1 MAGVSFGVFILVN
14 RQRGNAIR
22 TARNRHRHT
31 ILLIGSV
38 RFYHPFSFLEPGG
51 RSLFAFQNHLKTE
64 KAAPQDCFL
73 YGNINFSRDF
83 TSKVTTFQGTFPAD
97 SRFSLSFIWC
107 SMSILRT
114 EQEIRYVH
122 CLDSLIVPTGKFVCC
137 ENKFGVIIRYFKQA
151 AIFSLFCLFR
161 VDLLRHLNI
170 DFFVLSDCYKIN
182 LAISGFPT
190 LTVYPRR
197 QSSKYT
203 IFSRLEAT
211 LSAL

>member
-1 MAGVSFGVFILVN
+1 MAGVSFGVFILVK
-14 RQRGNAIR
+14 RQSGNAIR

-73 YGNINFSRDF
+73 YGNINFF
-83 TSKVTTFQGTFPAD
+83 KGLFFQSHNFFKGLFPAD

-151 AIFSLFCLFR
+151 AIFSLFVFSEL
-161 VDLLRHLNI
+161 
-170 DFFVLSDCYKIN
+170 
-182 LAISGFPT
+182 ISCVT
-190 LTVYPRR
+190 
-197 QSSKYT
+197 
-203 IFSRLEAT
+203 
-211 LSAL
+211 

>member
-1 MAGVSFGVFILVN
+1 MAGMSFGVFILVN
-14 RQRGNAIR
+14 RQMGNAIR

-38 RFYHPFSFLEPGG
+38 RCYHPFSFLEPGG
-51 RSLFAFQNHLKTE
+51 RSLFAFHNHLKTE

-83 TSKVTTFQGTFPAD
+83 SSKVTTFPAD

-151 AIFSLFCLFR
+151 AIMEIYLLLYSISFAVLYSLLSKHQDQQFYDRLPTWQLE
-161 VDLLRHLNI
+161 VDYLSLQIKLTPDMKLLLLNI
-170 DFFVLSDCYKIN
+170 
-182 LAISGFPT
+182 T
-190 LTVYPRR
+190 L
-197 QSSKYT
+197 
-203 IFSRLEAT
+203 LHEA
-211 LSAL
+211 